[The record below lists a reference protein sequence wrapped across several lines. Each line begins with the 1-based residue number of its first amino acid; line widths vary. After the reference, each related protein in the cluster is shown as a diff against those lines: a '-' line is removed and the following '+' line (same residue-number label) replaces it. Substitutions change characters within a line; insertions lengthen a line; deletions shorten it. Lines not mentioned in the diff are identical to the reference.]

1 MGARSLPKTGKT
13 TLRDHAS
20 GRNRRLD
27 SRKTLSR
34 LTPERHAKL
43 HGESSGADRR
53 LTQGIAF
60 RYRAASQRKIGW
72 KWPKSIR
79 ETGLR
84 AKRAAFSGKCGAS
97 GGFRTLRASPPR
109 IPRDALGEVIE
120 AGQPLVL
127 LGIVPAIRHV
137 PRRRLGLCQ
146 WGDHGVE
153 AIQPLPGAIPK
164 RKAGHQAII
173 DGGGPEGWGD
183 GKGCTNECRER
194 DGLSHVVTSSG

>member
-53 LTQGIAF
+53 LTRGIAF
-60 RYRAASQRKIGW
+60 RYRAASQRKIGR
-72 KWPKSIR
+72 KWHKSIR
-79 ETGLR
+79 ETGCR
-84 AKRAAFSGKCGAS
+84 AKRAVFSGKCEGSWTAS
-97 GGFRTLRASPPR
+97 GRPDASAPR
-109 IPRDALGEVIE
+109 FPRDALGKIIE

-127 LGIVPAIRHV
+127 FCIIPAV
-137 PRRRLGLCQ
+137 GDVARRRLRLGQ
-146 WGDHGVE
+146 RSDHGVI
-153 AIQPLPGAIPK
+153 AIQPRPRPVGKREAGNQTTIERGRRYGRLRRSRCRNGRRRPG
-164 RKAGHQAII
+164 
-173 DGGGPEGWGD
+173 
-183 GKGCTNECRER
+183 EC
-194 DGLSHVVTSSG
+194 G